1 MKRII
6 LFLVAFSLSF
16 SLFSQNIVEV
26 TLQETLTKEELS
38 AVFLGFPV
46 NFGIEAYKVLYETL
60 DTDGTIDTASGLMVL
75 PVKGEV
81 DQKFPFLAYQHGTA
95 SSRNG
100 VPSNPD
106 AFERRLAYYFAGQG
120 YYTTAADYLGLG
132 ESRRIIHPYIHADSE
147 ASAGIDLVK
156 AAKTFTEEN
165 DLPNSGQLFM
175 TGYSQGGHAS
185 MAMHRELD
193 VNPIPGLLTTAGSHM
208 SGIYNV
214 SGELAQGSVSAIE
227 YQFPSYVV
235 WILVGYQTVYGNLY
249 NELSDI
255 FNEPYI
261 EDIQGF
267 LEGTVSRGR
276 LNDLLK
282 ETLIINHEA
291 SIPRF
296 MFTDSFISDL
306 ENNPDSPAQ
315 IAMRDNDLFN
325 WVPKTPMRMMYCTA
339 DDQVAFTNST
349 FTDSIMNAAGAENVM
364 AVDVNTT
371 ADHGG
376 CVIPATFGT
385 IFFFDEFVERPL
397 VTSTLNLDQEL
408 QFTVSPNPA
417 SGYINLNFSN
427 LESIFA
433 SFEIR
438 LINMN
443 GQTIKSLSINNLEN
457 YRLPLNDISGGLYLM
472 QVQTEKGFWTEKI
485 IIRNDK

>member
-6 LFLVAFSLSF
+6 LFLVAVSLTY
-16 SLFSQNIVEV
+16 SLFSQKIVEV

-38 AVFLGFPV
+38 SLFFGFQV
-46 NFGIEAYKVLYETL
+46 NHGVEAYKVLYETM
-60 DTDGTIDTASGLMVL
+60 DTDGTVDTASGLMVL
-75 PVKGEV
+75 PLQEEDG
-81 DQKFPFLAYQHGTA
+81 QAFPFLAYQHGTA
-95 SSRNG
+95 SSRDG

-106 AFERRLAYYFAGQG
+106 AFERTIVYYFAGQG

-132 ESRRIIHPYIHADSE
+132 ESRRNIHPYVHADTE
-147 ASAGIDLVK
+147 ASAGVDLVK

-165 DLPNSGQLFM
+165 ELPHSGQVFV

-185 MAMHRELD
+185 MAMHRVLND
-193 VNPIPGLLTTAGSHM
+193 TPIPGLEMTAGSHM

-214 SGELAQGSVSAIE
+214 SGELAQGSIAAIE

-235 WILVGYQTVYGNLY
+235 WILVGYQSVYGNLY
-249 NELSDI
+249 TELSDI

-261 EDIQGF
+261 DDIQGF
-267 LEGTVSRGR
+267 LDGTVSRAR

-282 ETLIINHEA
+282 ETLIINHDA

-296 MFTDSFISDL
+296 MFTDSFINDL

-315 IAMRDNDLFN
+315 VAMRDNDLFN
-325 WVPKTPMRMMYCTA
+325 WVPNSPLRMMYCMA

-349 FTDSIMNAAGAENVM
+349 FTDSVMNAAGAENVL
-364 AVDVNTT
+364 AVDVNPA

-385 IFFFDEFVERPL
+385 IIFFDEFVERPL
-397 VTSTLNLDQEL
+397 ISSTQNIDPAL
-408 QFTVSPNPA
+408 QFSLSPNPA
-417 SGYINLNFSN
+417 SDYIHLNFNN
-427 LESIFA
+427 LQEGFESIA
-433 SFEIR
+433 IR
-438 LINMN
+438 LVNMN
-443 GQTIKSLSINNLEN
+443 GQTVKSLATNNLEN
-457 YRLPLNDISGGLYLM
+457 LRLPVNDMSSGLYLM

-485 IIRNDK
+485 IIK